1 MVYID
6 QDVALE
12 ALDGESNMKKYI
24 DLDKAIA
31 SLRDYFCDPAESRWG
46 EFAEPAIVDI
56 CEKILR
62 ELPGEDVRANITG
75 EWICVENLK
84 SVALYRCSECGQME
98 LSPKYKFCVNCGASM
113 RGE

>member
-1 MVYID
+1 
-6 QDVALE
+6 
-12 ALDGESNMKKYI
+12 MKKYI
-24 DLDKAIA
+24 DLDKAMA
-31 SLRDYFCDPAESRWG
+31 ALKDYFCDPAESRWG

-62 ELPGEDVRANITG
+62 ELPSEDVRANITG
-75 EWICVENLK
+75 KWIQDNRLDIVD
-84 SVALYRCSECGQME
+84 VYRCSECGQME